1 MVEGELQSD
10 VAVNPQLMKMLFP
23 FSKLDGAA
31 DILIFP
37 DLNSANISYKL
48 LSQLSDVD
56 AIGPI
61 MAHLKKSA
69 NILQRTTDVNGI
81 VNMSY
86 LTALLSMD

>member
-1 MVEGELQSD
+1 
-10 VAVNPQLMKMLFP
+10 
-23 FSKLDGAA
+23 LDGAA

-56 AIGPI
+56 AIGPL
-61 MAHLKKSA
+61 MSHLNKSA